1 MGGKVSDVLGLAD
14 VVFPSMLTGWA
25 LRYDIAKKTSYA
37 NEINDSRLLI
47 TNDKNVPEIEG
58 REVIKKPFFER
69 IRSIF
74 KSDKIEVDNEVL
86 ERDKEMERERNIRAI
101 LMEEKIETLN
111 KKIENNFK
119 NSVFSSSLLG
129 YGFGCFFCELFQTG
143 EGQPALLYIVPS
155 MLVTVLI
162 TGLIR
167 GEVMEF
173 WNYDPSPETINENIE
188 T

>member
-25 LRYDIAKKTSYA
+25 LRYDIAKKTTFE
-37 NEINDSRLLI
+37 NEINDSRKLI
-47 TNDKNVPEIEG
+47 SNAVPEIE
-58 REVIKKPFFER
+58 EKVVVKKQFFDR
-69 IRSIF
+69 IRSLF
-74 KSDKIEVDNEVL
+74 KDEKVDEDNEIL
-86 ERDKEMERERNIRAI
+86 ERDTEMERERNIRAI
-101 LMEEKIETLN
+101 LIEEKIEILN
-111 KKIENNFK
+111 KKIEKNLK

-129 YGFGCFFCELFQTG
+129 YGLGCFFCELFQTG

-155 MLVTVLI
+155 MLLTVLI

-167 GEVMEF
+167 GDMMEF
-173 WNYDPSPETINENIE
+173 WNYDPSPKINNENIE